1 MESGRLER
9 LVGSA
14 FDVSLSITL
23 DAPRVPA
30 HTTRF
35 QIITVGRYNYPIGS
49 LSGILVVGVQGPEE
63 SNLIGV
69 YTNDFVEAMDTAT
82 SEFHD
87 VGKQVLLEQTTL
99 SKGRFK

>member
-23 DAPRVPA
+23 NTSRVPA
-30 HTTRF
+30 HTLRL

-49 LSGILVVGVQGPEE
+49 LSGILFVGVQSPEE

-69 YTNDFVEAMDTAT
+69 YTDDFVEAMDTAA
-82 SEFHD
+82 SKFHD
-87 VGKQVLLEQTTL
+87 VGKQVLPKQT
-99 SKGRFK
+99 S